1 MVPQNGNGST
11 GGTGT
16 GVRVL
21 PGWEHAAPAGS
32 GPAGGKPTIT
42 NMESAS
48 DSDYDSDTSSSSVD
62 SNVSSNSN
70 VTTSSDGTSAS
81 NDSGALLVKSPS
93 SAGSNGAASPKSK
106 KSCRDGHIKRPM
118 NAFMVWSQIER
129 RKISEQAP
137 DMHNAEISKRLGR
150 RWKLLSAEERI
161 PFIREAERLK
171 LVHMETYPDYKYR
184 PRKKVKKAE
193 EKPSS
198 GSKNGKDK
206 KKSKS
211 KSKKSSGSK
220 SSGGGAREQVRHSG
234 LAQTAHR
241 EKALK
246 VPKLKLTIDRR
257 FRESI
262 AASKA
267 VELPPS
273 QHTPP
278 AKVPSSPTARTPD
291 RAEPVSFYDDFE
303 PIQRPVQAKPSA
315 PVETQ
320 PEAQSETTDAGLL
333 QTCMDMDMNM
343 DFMDLDIPGSSP
355 FLDLNTVA
363 SHFDFQDYSTPEV
376 SELIQG
382 DWLEAS
388 LASLL

>member
-1 MVPQNGNGST
+1 
-11 GGTGT
+11 
-16 GVRVL
+16 
-21 PGWEHAAPAGS
+21 
-32 GPAGGKPTIT
+32 
-42 NMESAS
+42 
-48 DSDYDSDTSSSSVD
+48 
-62 SNVSSNSN
+62 
-70 VTTSSDGTSAS
+70 
-81 NDSGALLVKSPS
+81 
-93 SAGSNGAASPKSK
+93 
-106 KSCRDGHIKRPM
+106 
-118 NAFMVWSQIER
+118 
-129 RKISEQAP
+129 
-137 DMHNAEISKRLGR
+137 
-150 RWKLLSAEERI
+150 
-161 PFIREAERLK
+161 
-171 LVHMETYPDYKYR
+171 
-184 PRKKVKKAE
+184 VKKAD
-193 EKPSS
+193 EKPCS

-234 LAQTAHR
+234 AAQTTHR

-303 PIQRPVQAKPSA
+303 PIQRAVQAKPAA
-315 PVETQ
+315 PVETE
-320 PEAQSETTDAGLL
+320 PEVQSETDAGLL

>member
-11 GGTGT
+11 GSTGT

-62 SNVSSNSN
+62 SNVSANSN

-81 NDSGALLVKSPS
+81 NDSGALVKSP
-93 SAGSNGAASPKSK
+93 SAGSNGAVSAKSK

-150 RWKLLSAEERI
+150 RWKLLSAEERV

-171 LVHMETYPDYKYR
+171 VVHMETYPDYKYR
-184 PRKKVKKAE
+184 PRKKVKKAD
-193 EKPSS
+193 EKPCS

-234 LAQTAHR
+234 AAQTTHR

-303 PIQRPVQAKPSA
+303 PIQRAVQAKPAA
-315 PVETQ
+315 PVETE
-320 PEAQSETTDAGLL
+320 PEVQSETDAGLL